1 MSKKRTRRKH
11 TVIAHLQSIELFKAG
26 SSIDLDIYASRQ
38 KIGTLMIG
46 RGSLFWYGRSRQIR
60 KRISWSR
67 FAEMMDE
74 LAYGPK

>member
-1 MSKKRTRRKH
+1 MRKKRTKRKH

-74 LAYGPK
+74 LAYGPN

>member
-1 MSKKRTRRKH
+1 MPKKRTKRKH
-11 TVIAHLQSIELFKAG
+11 TVIAHLQSVELFKAG

>member
-1 MSKKRTRRKH
+1 MGRKRTKRKH
-11 TVIAHLQSIELFKAG
+11 SVIAHLQSIELFKAG
-26 SSIDLDIYASRQ
+26 SSIDLDIFASKQ

-46 RGSLFWYGRSRQIR
+46 RGSLFWYGRSRQTR

>member
-1 MSKKRTRRKH
+1 MRKKRAKRKH
-11 TVIAHLQSIELFKAG
+11 SVVAHLQSIELFKAG
-26 SSIDLDIYASRQ
+26 SSIDLDIYASKQ

-74 LAYGPK
+74 LAYGDK